1 MWAVGFVEV
10 FLFIETGERALDSNF
25 MWGYSIS
32 LFFLFVSSMIRLF
45 KDLFVE
51 KTSIVVKI
59 ICCVAAAA
67 LVWHVASGI
76 NYLSILYSGVTYF
89 A

>member
-1 MWAVGFVEV
+1 MTATVCGD
-10 FLFIETGERALDSNF
+10 TP
-25 MWGYSIS
+25 
-32 LFFLFVSSMIRLF
+32 FFLFVSSMIKMF

-67 LVWHVASGI
+67 LVWHVVSGI
-76 NYLSILYSGVTYF
+76 NYLTILYSGVTYF